1 MRILA
6 DARKKKQHVF
16 GALYELEDEE
26 LVGELGKFGS
36 RGHLV
41 LANGSITKKKGETS
55 AEARKRDQNA
65 AARKTLRD
73 KKLEIHDRMI
83 SPGALGHNKFLVL
96 TTGSEPP
103 KPVAVWTGSTNWTKT
118 GSVHADQ

>member
-1 MRILA
+1 Q
-6 DARKKKQHVF
+6 KKRHLF

-26 LVGELGKFGS
+26 LIGELGKFGS

-55 AEARKRDQNA
+55 AQARKRDQNK
-65 AARKTLRD
+65 AARKTPGD

-96 TTGSEPP
+96 TNGATPP
-103 KPVAVWTGSTNWTKT
+103 KPLAVWTGSTNWT
-118 GSVHADQ
+118 